1 MSIPPDRVKQI
12 ADKAE
17 ARAGQQPNIG
27 RPSDYTE
34 AMTSHICAEMSAG
47 RSLRSICEDT
57 GMPDRVTV
65 FRWLARHEE
74 FRNQYARAQED
85 RASAMAEDI
94 LDIADDEECA
104 DVQKAKL
111 RIDTRKWL
119 MSKMAPKKYGDKVMN
134 EHSGPDG
141 GPIPVRRFEVEF
153 VEQSKPSDTDT

>member
-17 ARAGQQPNIG
+17 ARAGQQAKIG

-34 AMTSHICAEMSAG
+34 AMASHICAEMSAG

-57 GMPDRVTV
+57 DMPDRVTV
-65 FRWLARHEE
+65 FRWLARHKE

-94 LDIADDEECA
+94 LDIADDEECP

-119 MSKMAPKKYGDKVMN
+119 MSKMAPKRYGDKQQMQLTGA
-134 EHSGPDG
+134 EGEDG
-141 GPIPVRRFEVEF
+141 TPTAIQVTIVDPKR
-153 VEQSKPSDTDT
+153 